1 VTLAISFLS
10 DYGLEDEFV
19 GVCHGVIQRIAP
31 GSVVIDLAH
40 GLPRGRVAPAARILR
55 NALPYL
61 PAGVHLAV
69 VDPDVGSVRN
79 AIAVQAGDHY
89 LVGPDN
95 GLLWP
100 GVELLGGPVAAVEV
114 SASPWRL
121 EPVSSTF
128 HGRDIFA
135 PVAARLALGAP
146 LEDAGIPFPTEELKR
161 LELTAAAS
169 WPGIVEAHVV
179 QADRFGNV
187 QLDAT
192 TRHMESAGIA
202 LAERLGVE
210 IGGRHAEALYARTFA
225 DAGASGLLVYED
237 SAGALALAVNGGDA
251 AAALALEPGDRVRLV
266 RAPR

>member
-1 VTLAISFLS
+1 MQAISFLS

-19 GVCHGVIQRIAP
+19 GLCHGVIQRIAP
-31 GSVVIDLAH
+31 GTIVIDLAH
-40 GLPRGRVAPAARILR
+40 GLPRGRLAPAARILR

-69 VDPDVGSVRN
+69 VDPDVGSARN
-79 AIAVQAGDHY
+79 AVAVRAGDRY

-100 GVELLGGPVAAVEV
+100 AIESLGGPEVAVEL

-135 PVAARLALGAP
+135 PVAARLALGEP
-146 LEDAGIPFPTEELKR
+146 LEEAGLPLAPGDLKR
-161 LELTAAAS
+161 LELREAAT

-179 QADRFGNV
+179 HADRFGNV

-192 TRHMESAGIA
+192 TGHMESAGIP
-202 LAERLGVE
+202 LAERLGIE
-210 IGGRHAEALYARTFA
+210 AGGRHAEALYARTFT

-237 SAGALALAVNGGDA
+237 SAGALAIAVNGGDA
-251 AAALALEPGDRVRLV
+251 AAALALDPGDTVRLV